1 MKPTGGDVDAFLDK
15 VTPAAR
21 KRDATA
27 MVDLLRDVTGEE
39 PVLWGTVIGFGSC
52 HYRYATG
59 TEGDSPI
66 LAFAPRK
73 QATTVY
79 VMDGIGSHADG
90 LAELGP
96 HSTGVGC
103 LYLKDVGAVDATVL
117 RRILSDSYARIVAGD
132 VETVTVAP
140 V

>member
-21 KRDATA
+21 KRDAIA
-27 MVDLLRDVTGEE
+27 MVALLRDVTGVE
-39 PVLWGTVIGFGSC
+39 PVMWGSVVGFGNC
-52 HYRYATG
+52 HYRYPTG

-79 VMDGIGSHADG
+79 VMDGIGSHSEG

-103 LYLKDVGAVDATVL
+103 LYLKDVGAVDAAVL
-117 RRILSDSYARIVAGD
+117 RRILSDSYARVTGGSVD
-132 VETVTVAP
+132 TVTSILA
-140 V
+140 